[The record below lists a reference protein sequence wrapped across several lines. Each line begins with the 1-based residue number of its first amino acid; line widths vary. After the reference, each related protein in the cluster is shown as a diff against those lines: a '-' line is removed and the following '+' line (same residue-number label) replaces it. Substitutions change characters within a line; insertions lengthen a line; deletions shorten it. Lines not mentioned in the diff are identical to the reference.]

1 VPINSKVG
9 VIVERWLRRPGDLHF
24 PRAEVEEARRA
35 TLAARGTPADDQG
48 VQSFIRFGRPVH
60 RGWVLR
66 GGRRSFTKMAAT
78 ELEAGKYLEALLAG
92 IDGTREAA
100 MDVGSGREVAA

>member
-1 VPINSKVG
+1 MTINSKVG
-9 VIVERWLRRPGDLHF
+9 AIVERWLRRPGDLHF

-35 TLAARGTPADDQG
+35 TLEARGTPADGHG

-66 GGRRSFTKMAAT
+66 GGRRSFTKMAAS
-78 ELEAGKYLEALLAG
+78 EREAGEYLEAMLVG
-92 IDGTREAA
+92 MDGRREAA
-100 MDVGSGREVAA
+100 A